1 MPAWSPCTRCPTP
14 TPPGVSMCPRC
25 KGEAERV
32 RRPHGNP
39 YATAGHARFRE
50 AVLARDPVCV
60 LCLASPSTV
69 ADHYP
74 HERRDLVDMGAD
86 PNDPNYGRGL
96 CKPCHDKHTARTSPG
111 GWNQRD

>member
-25 KGEAERV
+25 KREAERD
-32 RRPHGNP
+32 RRPAGNP
-39 YATAGHARFRE
+39 YATSGHTRFRE

-60 LCLASPSTV
+60 ICLAARATV

-86 PNDPNYGRGL
+86 PNDPNCGRGL
-96 CKPCHDKHTARTSPG
+96 CHRCHSQRTARDTPG
-111 GWNQRD
+111 GWNVRE